1 MAAMANNDNSRGIDR
16 TSSSVSSRSDSSEGL
31 ARASSFAVSGT
42 QSLASILNNPH
53 VGKAGVYGSDA
64 SWLSGWWSS
73 ASSASFAGPAELPPL
88 MIKQAIPDVQ
98 RSDFETYL
106 GVISE
111 TYGRFEDIRLHS
123 SREEESSNGEL
134 SAAAASAS
142 SSQVVGQ
149 GEALVACLREVPSL
163 YFKEDFALEEGATF
177 RAACPFSSAAEN
189 ALLQEKLSQ
198 YLDTVEMH
206 LVKEISLRSNSFF
219 EAQGQLQGLNFQ
231 IVEACGRIRE
241 LKETIR
247 LLQGDV
253 VDSARKIQDLNGTR
267 SSFIALQQK
276 LTLILY
282 VSQALSA
289 LKLLVEAAD
298 CAGALDVTD
307 DLRHLLDSKQ
317 LFGLHC
323 FLHLREHLATSI
335 NSVNNILSSDFM
347 HASILE
353 ADNVELIILRLKA
366 KVTNLTNVGTDVGE
380 TASFVDRLFPIIIG
394 LLRTA
399 KLPYV
404 LRIYREKLIDDMKAA
419 IKTMVSEL
427 LPILVARPA
436 ESDLALREQTADTD
450 GAGSSMA
457 TKMRNLSS
465 ESFLRLLDVVFEI
478 VQAYLVRASEVK
490 HAIEQIMHDLDGT
503 YTADSVATALALGAA
518 AAETG
523 QENEKTSP
531 SNMERNFRADIL
543 RENTEALLAAC
554 DAAQGRWAKLLGVR
568 ALLHPKLRLPEF
580 LSIHN
585 ISQDFITAT
594 EKIGG
599 RHAYSIRGTLQSQMK
614 AFIDFQ
620 HESRMEKLKA
630 LLDQETW
637 VAVDVP
643 YEFQAI
649 VNSLVSSE
657 NGNLV
662 DASSN
667 GAASYSEVVS
677 VNGDLAVVD
686 TQVSPQPPV
695 GNTNSSDNS
704 VSSTSLSKGAQESK
718 IEAPTSSARTLV
730 YKGNSYHL
738 VNCCLI
744 LLKMLSEYIAMN
756 KFLPSLASEVVHRV
770 VEILKYFNQRT
781 VFLVLGAGAMQVSG
795 MRAITAK
802 HLALSSQV
810 ISFVYDI
817 IPELRHVLL
826 LRVPESRKA
835 LLLSDINRDYKGH
848 RDEIHTKLVQIM
860 TERLVVHLR
869 SLPQIVESWNRPE
882 DNDLQPSQFAR
893 ALVKEVGILQRVLS
907 RTLHEVDVKAIFRQ
921 VAQIFHSQI
930 SEKFRELE
938 INTTQAKNRLYQ
950 DLQHILGC
958 IHSLPTDDVDEDGV
972 PNKGKLDEFLLQ
984 KFGTETPKGNNC
996 IGELKS
1002 AREAVKFAATGSA
1015 IGALSLGGI
1024 SWKYSKSPHGAL
1036 LALGAGAVFGW
1047 TFGQEVAGH
1056 WLQLYRL
1063 DTVTAQDKF
1072 LDWWI
1077 EKTEGGSM
1085 AQKKDLLEEY
1095 REFRRLRTAVIME
1108 KCMVKN
1114 EPVMCPKP
1122 RKRCV
1127 RSSVAH
1133 ADPNVPPELSD
1144 ILMSKASP
1152 TYYSG
1157 SPPVRCN
1164 NPLIQDTRFREQSV
1178 QQNPSFGIWIEGY
1191 DPVGDHP
1198 RRGQSIPTIA

>member
-1 MAAMANNDNSRGIDR
+1 MAAMANSSGSRGIDR
-16 TSSSVSSRSDSSEGL
+16 TSSSVSSVSSRSDSSEFLG
-31 ARASSFAVSGT
+31 RASSFAVSGT

-64 SWLSGWWSS
+64 TWLSGWWSS

-88 MIKQAIPDVQ
+88 TIKQAIPDVQ
-98 RSDFETYL
+98 RSDFESYL
-106 GVISE
+106 GVISD

-134 SAAAASAS
+134 STATASSS

-189 ALLQEKLSQ
+189 AVLQEKLSQ

-267 SSFIALQQK
+267 SSLIALQQK

-307 DLRHLLDSKQ
+307 DLRHLLLLCVLNRCDNEVVYVRAIDNKVVGDGGGMSLEVASMEDSKQ

-323 FLHLREHLATSI
+323 FLHLREHLATSVD
-335 NSVNNILSSDFM
+335 SVNNILSSDFM
-347 HASILE
+347 RASILE

-366 KVTNLTNVGTDVGE
+366 KVTNLTNVRTDMGE
-380 TASFVDRLFPIIIG
+380 TTSFMDRLFPIIIG

-436 ESDLALREQTADTD
+436 ESELALREQTADTD

-490 HAIEQIMHDLDGT
+490 QSIEQIMHNLDGS
-503 YTADSVATALALGAA
+503 YAADSVATALALGAA
-518 AAETG
+518 AVETG

-667 GAASYSEVVS
+667 GSASYSEVVS

-686 TQVSPQPPV
+686 THVSPQPPM

-704 VSSTSLSKGAQESK
+704 VSSTLHQKELKKVKLKLQLPRLGHWRSKATVIIWS
-718 IEAPTSSARTLV
+718 TV
-730 YKGNSYHL
+730 YIT
-738 VNCCLI
+738 CLI

-756 KFLPSLASEVVHRV
+756 KFLPALASEVVHRV
-770 VEILKYFNQRT
+770 MEILKYFNQRT

-826 LRVPESRKA
+826 LRIPESRKA
-835 LLLSDINRDYKGH
+835 LLVLDINRDYKGH
-848 RDEIHTKLVQIM
+848 RNEIHTKLVQIM

-907 RTLHEVDVKAIFRQ
+907 RTLHEVDVKAIFRL
-921 VAQIFHSQI
+921 F
-930 SEKFRELE
+930 
-938 INTTQAKNRLYQ
+938 Q

-958 IHSLPTDDVDEDGV
+958 IHSLPTDDVGEDGV
-972 PNKGKLDEFLLQ
+972 SNKGKLDEFLLQ
-984 KFGTETPKGNNC
+984 RFGTETPSIQGA
-996 IGELKS
+996 E
-1002 AREAVKFAATGSA
+1002 EFA
-1015 IGALSLGGI
+1015 
-1024 SWKYSKSPHGAL
+1024 
-1036 LALGAGAVFGW
+1036 
-1047 TFGQEVAGH
+1047 
-1056 WLQLYRL
+1056 LQLRL
-1063 DTVTAQDKF
+1063 YNLSRCSIV
-1072 LDWWI
+1072 
-1077 EKTEGGSM
+1077 
-1085 AQKKDLLEEY
+1085 
-1095 REFRRLRTAVIME
+1095 
-1108 KCMVKN
+1108 
-1114 EPVMCPKP
+1114 PV
-1122 RKRCV
+1122 
-1127 RSSVAH
+1127 
-1133 ADPNVPPELSD
+1133 
-1144 ILMSKASP
+1144 
-1152 TYYSG
+1152 
-1157 SPPVRCN
+1157 VRCHSKVGFEFSQSET
-1164 NPLIQDTRFREQSV
+1164 LQD
-1178 QQNPSFGIWIEGY
+1178 
-1191 DPVGDHP
+1191 
-1198 RRGQSIPTIA
+1198 

>member
-88 MIKQAIPDVQ
+88 TIKQAIPDVQ

-134 SAAAASAS
+134 SAAAALAS
-142 SSQVVGQ
+142 SSQ
-149 GEALVACLREVPSL
+149 
-163 YFKEDFALEEGATF
+163 EDFALEEGATF

-267 SSFIALQQK
+267 SSLIALQQK

-323 FLHLREHLATSI
+323 FLHLREHLAASI

-366 KVTNLTNVGTDVGE
+366 KVGSDVGE

-490 HAIEQIMHDLDGT
+490 HAIEQIMHNLDGT

-643 YEFQAI
+643 FEFQAI

-657 NGNLV
+657 NGNLG

-677 VNGDLAVVD
+677 VNGDLAVVN

-695 GNTNSSDNS
+695 GHTNSSDNS

-756 KFLPSLASEVVHRV
+756 KFLPALASEVVHRA

-921 VAQIFHSQI
+921 VAKIFHSQI

-984 KFGTETPKGNNC
+984 KFGTETPKVFHC
-996 IGELKS
+996 S
-1002 AREAVKFAATGSA
+1002 RGS
-1015 IGALSLGGI
+1015 LSI
-1024 SWKYSKSPHGAL
+1024 DEVHSKVGFEFSPSE
-1036 LALGAGAVFGW
+1036 
-1047 TFGQEVAGH
+1047 T
-1056 WLQLYRL
+1056 
-1063 DTVTAQDKF
+1063 
-1072 LDWWI
+1072 
-1077 EKTEGGSM
+1077 
-1085 AQKKDLLEEY
+1085 
-1095 REFRRLRTAVIME
+1095 
-1108 KCMVKN
+1108 
-1114 EPVMCPKP
+1114 
-1122 RKRCV
+1122 
-1127 RSSVAH
+1127 
-1133 ADPNVPPELSD
+1133 
-1144 ILMSKASP
+1144 
-1152 TYYSG
+1152 
-1157 SPPVRCN
+1157 
-1164 NPLIQDTRFREQSV
+1164 
-1178 QQNPSFGIWIEGY
+1178 
-1191 DPVGDHP
+1191 
-1198 RRGQSIPTIA
+1198 